1 MNLERRRRSTLDTAD
16 TVLGIVVAVVAIMVV
31 LWVISWVIGTIF
43 TLVKLAIVGALI
55 VGVIGL
61 VSRFKK

>member
-1 MNLERRRRSTLDTAD
+1 
-16 TVLGIVVAVVAIMVV
+16 
-31 LWVISWVIGTIF
+31 VISWVIGTIF